1 MSDQSFSLKKVN
13 FIETSHMTQLQLT
26 PQAIQRQQ
34 QEIDRCCSLYYVIIG
49 SIYNIAQSAMI
60 DAYTYIRRDPRYRH
74 QTKQDI
80 NYAIQAYE
88 KWDHRMRHTLGDRYQ
103 LWLDISDAIAEYI
116 QHDVQV
122 LLYAFDDHLMH
133 HNIPD
138 HLFIAT
144 VENSLTIVQMAQQT
158 FETMFDDFQRKCHI
172 DLRPLFNTG
181 NFQDIQFR
189 WRRAVRTFLKTPD
202 NHPDINFNDSPRV
215 TLAYDILIRKLSDPD
230 TYNIASRSALQLNQD
245 ICRKYDKQFDQKMQ
259 ELQQQYQ
266 DK

>member
-1 MSDQSFSLKKVN
+1 
-13 FIETSHMTQLQLT
+13 MTPLQLT
-26 PQAIQRQQ
+26 PQALQRQQ
-34 QEIDRCCSLYYVIIG
+34 QEIDRCCSLYYIIIG

-88 KWDHRMRHTLGDRYQ
+88 KWDHRMRQTLGDRYQ

-202 NHPDINFNDSPRV
+202 NHPDINFNDSTRV
-215 TLAYDILIRKLSDPD
+215 TLAYDILIRKLYDPD

-259 ELQQQYQ
+259 ELQQQYENR
-266 DK
+266 

>member
-1 MSDQSFSLKKVN
+1 
-13 FIETSHMTQLQLT
+13 MTQILLT
-26 PQAIQRQQ
+26 PQALQRQQ
-34 QEIDRCCSLYYVIIG
+34 QEIDRCCSLYYIIIG

-88 KWDHRMRHTLGDRYQ
+88 KWDQRMRQTLGDRYQ

-116 QHDVQV
+116 QHDVKV

-138 HLFIAT
+138 HLFLAT

-189 WRRAVRTFLKTPD
+189 WRRAVRTFLHTPD

-215 TLAYDILIRKLSDPD
+215 TLAYDILIRKLTDPD

-259 ELQQQYQ
+259 ELQQQYENR
-266 DK
+266 